1 MKKMLLGLMAAMMVL
16 TGCGS
21 KQSVGG
27 LPEIDLT
34 AKMFSSDKVGIADEI
49 ESIEYI
55 PLELTDESLIANVL
69 DACVSDEYIF
79 IYSTRQESVLQFDRK
94 GKFVCPIAKTGNGPG
109 EVAQIISLTIDEENR
124 LFCVNEYFSTSF
136 YSFDGEFIKKITSL
150 RPNSYQLSVG
160 ANTMAELGRMYVPMN
175 IPGMFSLGIFN
186 WATDDTIAF
195 RRTIGNVDVMP
206 LEEVSL
212 KGWIY
217 NGSMDGWFCYSDG
230 IDTVWNVNAKA
241 ISPAFL
247 IRHGYSAAD
256 EEEIRSSKTGN
267 AAVDGKFSIFNI
279 FETPRSYFVK
289 CFKGSDQSNFF
300 LYSLNKETGALC
312 RETSLIDADELFGYN
327 RALTGIGIRNETDG
341 GLPIWPFFSFPA
353 KKLMIQFNT
362 AVEIEYLKEKYPD
375 LSKHPV
381 LQQVTEDSN
390 PLVTI
395 YHLR

>member
-21 KQSVGG
+21 KQSVGE

-94 GKFVCPIAKTGNGPG
+94 GKFVRPIAKTGNGPG

-124 LFCVNEYFSTSF
+124 LFCVNEYFSTLF

-212 KGWIY
+212 KGYIMAAWMV
-217 NGSMDGWFCYSDG
+217 GF
-230 IDTVWNVNAKA
+230 A
-241 ISPAFL
+241 I
-247 IRHGYSAAD
+247 RMG
-256 EEEIRSSKTGN
+256 
-267 AAVDGKFSIFNI
+267 
-279 FETPRSYFVK
+279 
-289 CFKGSDQSNFF
+289 
-300 LYSLNKETGALC
+300 
-312 RETSLIDADELFGYN
+312 
-327 RALTGIGIRNETDG
+327 
-341 GLPIWPFFSFPA
+341 
-353 KKLMIQFNT
+353 
-362 AVEIEYLKEKYPD
+362 
-375 LSKHPV
+375 
-381 LQQVTEDSN
+381 
-390 PLVTI
+390 
-395 YHLR
+395 

>member
-1 MKKMLLGLMAAMMVL
+1 MKKMLLRLMAAMMVL

-21 KQSVGG
+21 KQSAGE
-27 LPEIDLT
+27 LLEIDLT
-34 AKMFSSDKVGIADEI
+34 AKTFSSDKVGIADEI

-94 GKFVCPIAKTGNGPG
+94 GKFVRPIAKTGNGPG

-230 IDTVWNVNAKA
+230 RYR
-241 ISPAFL
+241 L
-247 IRHGYSAAD
+247 
-256 EEEIRSSKTGN
+256 
-267 AAVDGKFSIFNI
+267 DGECK
-279 FETPRSYFVK
+279 
-289 CFKGSDQSNFF
+289 SNF
-300 LYSLNKETGALC
+300 
-312 RETSLIDADELFGYN
+312 
-327 RALTGIGIRNETDG
+327 TGISYQAWLFCCR
-341 GLPIWPFFSFPA
+341 
-353 KKLMIQFNT
+353 
-362 AVEIEYLKEKYPD
+362 
-375 LSKHPV
+375 
-381 LQQVTEDSN
+381 
-390 PLVTI
+390 
-395 YHLR
+395 

>member
-1 MKKMLLGLMAAMMVL
+1 MKKMLFWLLAAIIVL
-16 TGCGS
+16 TGCVS
-21 KQSVGG
+21 KHSSGE
-27 LPEIDLT
+27 LPKIDLA
-34 AKMFSSDKVGIADEI
+34 AKTFASDKVGIADEI

-69 DACVSDEYIF
+69 DACVTDEYLF

-94 GKFVCPIAKTGNGPG
+94 GKFIRSIARTGNGPG
-109 EVAQIISLTIDEENR
+109 EVAQITSLTVDEENR
-124 LFCVNEYFSTSF
+124 LFCVSEYFSTSF
-136 YSFDGEFIKKITSL
+136 YSFDGEFIKKVTSL
-150 RPNSYQLSVG
+150 HPYFYQLSVG
-160 ANTMAELGRMYVPMN
+160 PNTMAELGRMFIPMN
-175 IPGMFSLGIFN
+175 VPGMFSLGIFN
-186 WATDDTIAF
+186 WATGDTIAL
-195 RRTIGNVDVMP
+195 RHTIGNADLMP

-247 IRHGYSAAD
+247 INHGYSAAD
-256 EEEIRSSKTGN
+256 EEEIRSSEIGS
-267 AAVDGKFSIFNI
+267 AAVDGKYSIFNI

-289 CFKGSDQSNFF
+289 CFEGSDQSKFSLF
-300 LYSLNKETGALC
+300 SLNKETGALC
-312 RETSLIDADELFGYN
+312 REASPIDAMELFGLN
-327 RALTGIGIRNETDG
+327 RALTGIGISNETDG
-341 GLPIWPFFSFPA
+341 GLPVWPFFSYPA
-353 KKLMIQFNT
+353 KKMMVQFNT
-362 AVEIEYLKEKYPD
+362 AAEIEYLKGKYPG
-375 LSKHPV
+375 LKKHPV